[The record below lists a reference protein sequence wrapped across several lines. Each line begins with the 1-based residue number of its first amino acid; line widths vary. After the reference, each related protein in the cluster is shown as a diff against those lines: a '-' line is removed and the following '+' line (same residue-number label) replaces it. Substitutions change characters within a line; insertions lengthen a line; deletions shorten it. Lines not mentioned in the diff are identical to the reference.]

1 MNTTNHTNNADITIS
16 IERVILDGL
25 PVAAHQRGKLQ
36 AAFEAELARLL
47 ANGELAFDLQTGG
60 LRKQVPA
67 GVLELKAD
75 ETIDTLGKKLAQA
88 IYRGI
93 GQ

>member
-1 MNTTNHTNNADITIS
+1 MNTTNITIS
-16 IERVILDGL
+16 IERLVLDDL

-36 AAFEAELARLL
+36 AAFEAELSRLL
-47 ANGELAFDLQTGG
+47 TNGELAFDLRSSG
-60 LRKQVPA
+60 LLKQLPA
-67 GVLELKAD
+67 SVLELNGD
-75 ETIDTLGKKLAQA
+75 ESPDTLGKKLARA